1 MALTLYLD
9 PNHPDAGSW
18 IEAELKDMTAGYDR
32 KWLSPPEAVL
42 RFGEGVQLPVL
53 QDGPKTASGQAA
65 LMDFLKEYRKFV
77 DDWRLFQG
85 DSCYIREDGSC

>member
-9 PNHPDAGSW
+9 PNHPEAGRW

-32 KWLSPPEAVL
+32 KLLSPPEAAQ
-42 RFGEGVQLPVL
+42 RFGEEVQLPVL
-53 QDGPKTASGQAA
+53 QDGPKVASGEPQ
-65 LMDFLKEYRKFV
+65 LMAFLKDYRKFV
-77 DDWRLFQG
+77 DEWRLFQG